1 MMTTDALHD
10 RAIAKRMMTG
20 AVVAGMAVGTAIQ
33 RATPRRHG
41 AGGMSVAVRMAAIA
55 TMMTIAG
62 NIRLRG
68 TTKAGSP
75 ARGPRAT
82 MTAMTIG
89 AAAADTAAGTAI
101 RKVTPK
107 RYGAVADNLR
117 VA

>member
-1 MMTTDALHD
+1 
-10 RAIAKRMMTG
+10 MMTG
-20 AVVAGMAVGTAIQ
+20 AVVAGMAVGTAVQ

-41 AGGMSVAVRMAAIA
+41 AAWVGVRGLAAAIA

-82 MTAMTIG
+82 MTTMTIG

-107 RYGAVADNLR
+107 RHGAVADNLR